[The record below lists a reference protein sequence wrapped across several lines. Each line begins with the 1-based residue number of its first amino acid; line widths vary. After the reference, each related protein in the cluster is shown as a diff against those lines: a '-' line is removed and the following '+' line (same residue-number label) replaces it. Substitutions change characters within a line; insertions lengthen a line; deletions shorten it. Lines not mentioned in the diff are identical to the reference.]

1 MIDWLNTID
10 TQVFLALN
18 GLHAPYFDAFMK
30 LFTGKWIWVP
40 MYAAVLFA
48 VVRNYRWRQTLAVLV
63 CVALAITIADQVC
76 ATLIRPEVCRLRPS
90 NPENPLS
97 EMVHIVGG
105 YRGGSYGFPSCH
117 AANSFAL
124 ASFLILLFANRK
136 LSLFIFAWAVL
147 NSYSRVYLGVHYPGD
162 LLVGAIIGTAAGLA
176 MAFAAGYVADR
187 VDRPHLKPS
196 VNTGVV
202 TSVGAFTV
210 AVIAV
215 VSCFVR
221 MQQNCC
227 RNDIKMKCYECYLCT
242 VAFTKAF
249 FH

>member
-18 GLHAPYFDAFMK
+18 GLHAPYFDVFMK

-48 VVRNYRWRQTLAVLV
+48 VVLMYFTNLDMNVMTLAGLSLGIGMLV

-90 NPENPLS
+90 NPANPLS

-221 MQQNCC
+221 M
-227 RNDIKMKCYECYLCT
+227 
-242 VAFTKAF
+242 
-249 FH
+249 

>member
-1 MIDWLNTID
+1 MDMGADVCSGAVCRGAQLPVAADACSAGVRCVGDYDSRPSVCHAD
-10 TQVFLALN
+10 TS
-18 GLHAPYFDAFMK
+18 
-30 LFTGKWIWVP
+30 
-40 MYAAVLFA
+40 
-48 VVRNYRWRQTLAVLV
+48 
-63 CVALAITIADQVC
+63 
-76 ATLIRPEVCRLRPS
+76 VCRLRPS

-221 MQQNCC
+221 M
-227 RNDIKMKCYECYLCT
+227 
-242 VAFTKAF
+242 
-249 FH
+249 

>member
-162 LLVGAIIGTAAGLA
+162 LLVGAIIGTARVWLWLLPPA
-176 MAFAAGYVADR
+176 MWQTEWTDR
-187 VDRPHLKPS
+187 
-196 VNTGVV
+196 
-202 TSVGAFTV
+202 
-210 AVIAV
+210 I
-215 VSCFVR
+215 
-221 MQQNCC
+221 
-227 RNDIKMKCYECYLCT
+227 
-242 VAFTKAF
+242 
-249 FH
+249 

>member
-1 MIDWLNTID
+1 MGADVCSGAVCRGAQLPVAT
-10 TQVFLALN
+10 
-18 GLHAPYFDAFMK
+18 DACSA
-30 LFTGKWIWVP
+30 G
-40 MYAAVLFA
+40 
-48 VVRNYRWRQTLAVLV
+48 VR
-63 CVALAITIADQVC
+63 CVGDYDSRPVC

-221 MQQNCC
+221 M
-227 RNDIKMKCYECYLCT
+227 
-242 VAFTKAF
+242 
-249 FH
+249 

>member
-76 ATLIRPEVCRLRPS
+76 ATLIRPEVCQLRPS
-90 NPENPLS
+90 NPANLLS

-105 YRGGSYGFPSCH
+105 LSRWFLRLPVVSRSQFVRSC
-117 AANSFAL
+117 
-124 ASFLILLFANRK
+124 LIF
-136 LSLFIFAWAVL
+136 
-147 NSYSRVYLGVHYPGD
+147 D
-162 LLVGAIIGTAAGLA
+162 
-176 MAFAAGYVADR
+176 
-187 VDRPHLKPS
+187 
-196 VNTGVV
+196 
-202 TSVGAFTV
+202 
-210 AVIAV
+210 IAV
-215 VSCFVR
+215 C
-221 MQQNCC
+221 QPQ
-227 RNDIKMKCYECYLCT
+227 T
-242 VAFTKAF
+242 QP
-249 FH
+249 FHFCVGGA

>member
-1 MIDWLNTID
+1 MDMGAN
-10 TQVFLALN
+10 
-18 GLHAPYFDAFMK
+18 
-30 LFTGKWIWVP
+30 
-40 MYAAVLFA
+40 
-48 VVRNYRWRQTLAVLV
+48 V
-63 CVALAITIADQVC
+63 CSGA
-76 ATLIRPEVCRLRPS
+76 VCRGAQLPVAADACSAGVRCVGDYDSRPSVCHADTSGSVPAAPS
-90 NPENPLS
+90 NPANPLS

-221 MQQNCC
+221 M
-227 RNDIKMKCYECYLCT
+227 
-242 VAFTKAF
+242 
-249 FH
+249 

>member
-124 ASFLILLFANRK
+124 ASFLTLLFANRK

-176 MAFAAGYVADR
+176 MAFAARRLCG
-187 VDRPHLKPS
+187 RPSGQTASEAECQHR
-196 VNTGVV
+196 VV

-221 MQQNCC
+221 M
-227 RNDIKMKCYECYLCT
+227 
-242 VAFTKAF
+242 
-249 FH
+249 

>member
-10 TQVFLALN
+10 TQAFLALN

-147 NSYSRVYLGVHYPGD
+147 NSFRASILECIIQAICLSEQLSALRRVWLW
-162 LLVGAIIGTAAGLA
+162 LLPPA
-176 MAFAAGYVADR
+176 MWQTEWTDR
-187 VDRPHLKPS
+187 
-196 VNTGVV
+196 
-202 TSVGAFTV
+202 
-210 AVIAV
+210 I
-215 VSCFVR
+215 
-221 MQQNCC
+221 
-227 RNDIKMKCYECYLCT
+227 
-242 VAFTKAF
+242 
-249 FH
+249 

>member
-1 MIDWLNTID
+1 MWCLWQSLPCSIQCLS
-10 TQVFLALN
+10 
-18 GLHAPYFDAFMK
+18 
-30 LFTGKWIWVP
+30 
-40 MYAAVLFA
+40 
-48 VVRNYRWRQTLAVLV
+48 
-63 CVALAITIADQVC
+63 LAITLCFAESDLVAFAPPLGMACVWTWLWQ
-76 ATLIRPEVCRLRPS
+76 ATLPLCRDCLLRRRCGRQAGQCDTPPAFIRRW
-90 NPENPLS
+90 
-97 EMVHIVGG
+97 MVHIVGG

-124 ASFLILLFANRK
+124 ASFLTLLFANRK

-221 MQQNCC
+221 M
-227 RNDIKMKCYECYLCT
+227 
-242 VAFTKAF
+242 
-249 FH
+249 

>member
-1 MIDWLNTID
+1 MGADVCSGAVCRGAQLP
-10 TQVFLALN
+10 VA
-18 GLHAPYFDAFMK
+18 ADACSA
-30 LFTGKWIWVP
+30 G
-40 MYAAVLFA
+40 
-48 VVRNYRWRQTLAVLV
+48 VR
-63 CVALAITIADQVC
+63 CVGDYDSRPSC

-124 ASFLILLFANRK
+124 ASFLTLLFANRK

-176 MAFAAGYVADR
+176 MAFVAGYVADR

-221 MQQNCC
+221 M
-227 RNDIKMKCYECYLCT
+227 
-242 VAFTKAF
+242 
-249 FH
+249 

>member
-1 MIDWLNTID
+1 MDMGAN
-10 TQVFLALN
+10 
-18 GLHAPYFDAFMK
+18 
-30 LFTGKWIWVP
+30 
-40 MYAAVLFA
+40 
-48 VVRNYRWRQTLAVLV
+48 V
-63 CVALAITIADQVC
+63 CSGA
-76 ATLIRPEVCRLRPS
+76 VCRGAQLPVAADACSAGVRCVGDYDSRPS
-90 NPENPLS
+90 VCHADTSGSVPAAPLQSS
-97 EMVHIVGG
+97 ESIVGDG
-105 YRGGSYGFPSCH
+105 AYCRGLSRRFLRLPVCH

-221 MQQNCC
+221 M
-227 RNDIKMKCYECYLCT
+227 
-242 VAFTKAF
+242 
-249 FH
+249 

>member
-18 GLHAPYFDAFMK
+18 GLHAPYFDVFMK

-124 ASFLILLFANRK
+124 ASFLTLLFANRK

-187 VDRPHLKPS
+187 VDTEAECQHRCGHIGR
-196 VNTGVV
+196 GVYGGCDCRGFMFRENV
-202 TSVGAFTV
+202 T
-210 AVIAV
+210 
-215 VSCFVR
+215 
-221 MQQNCC
+221 
-227 RNDIKMKCYECYLCT
+227 ELLPE
-242 VAFTKAF
+242 
-249 FH
+249 

>member
-162 LLVGAIIGTAAGLA
+162 LLVGVIIGTAAGLA

-187 VDRPHLKPS
+187 I
-196 VNTGVV
+196 NTGVV

-221 MQQNCC
+221 M
-227 RNDIKMKCYECYLCT
+227 
-242 VAFTKAF
+242 
-249 FH
+249 

>member
-1 MIDWLNTID
+1 MGADVCRGAVCRGAQLPVAAD
-10 TQVFLALN
+10 ACSV
-18 GLHAPYFDAFMK
+18 GVRCVGDYDSRPSVCHA
-30 LFTGKWIWVP
+30 
-40 MYAAVLFA
+40 
-48 VVRNYRWRQTLAVLV
+48 
-63 CVALAITIADQVC
+63 
-76 ATLIRPEVCRLRPS
+76 LIRPEVCRLRPS

-124 ASFLILLFANRK
+124 ASFLTLLFANRK

-221 MQQNCC
+221 M
-227 RNDIKMKCYECYLCT
+227 
-242 VAFTKAF
+242 
-249 FH
+249 

>member
-10 TQVFLALN
+10 SQVFLALN

-40 MYAAVLFA
+40 MYAAV
-48 VVRNYRWRQTLAVLV
+48 
-63 CVALAITIADQVC
+63 
-76 ATLIRPEVCRLRPS
+76 
-90 NPENPLS
+90 
-97 EMVHIVGG
+97 
-105 YRGGSYGFPSCH
+105 
-117 AANSFAL
+117 
-124 ASFLILLFANRK
+124 LFANRK

-221 MQQNCC
+221 M
-227 RNDIKMKCYECYLCT
+227 
-242 VAFTKAF
+242 
-249 FH
+249 

>member
-10 TQVFLALN
+10 TQAFLALN
-18 GLHAPYFDAFMK
+18 GLHAPYFDVFMK

-105 YRGGSYGFPSCH
+105 YRGGSYGFPVTQPIRS
-117 AANSFAL
+117 
-124 ASFLILLFANRK
+124 LL
-136 LSLFIFAWAVL
+136 
-147 NSYSRVYLGVHYPGD
+147 
-162 LLVGAIIGTAAGLA
+162 
-176 MAFAAGYVADR
+176 
-187 VDRPHLKPS
+187 PH
-196 VNTGVV
+196 
-202 TSVGAFTV
+202 F
-210 AVIAV
+210 
-215 VSCFVR
+215 
-221 MQQNCC
+221 
-227 RNDIKMKCYECYLCT
+227 
-242 VAFTKAF
+242 
-249 FH
+249 

>member
-18 GLHAPYFDAFMK
+18 GLHAPYFDVFMK

-90 NPENPLS
+90 NPANPLS

-124 ASFLILLFANRK
+124 ASFLTLLFANRKLSLFIFAWAVLNSYLFANRK

-221 MQQNCC
+221 M
-227 RNDIKMKCYECYLCT
+227 
-242 VAFTKAF
+242 
-249 FH
+249 

>member
-10 TQVFLALN
+10 T
-18 GLHAPYFDAFMK
+18 
-30 LFTGKWIWVP
+30 
-40 MYAAVLFA
+40 
-48 VVRNYRWRQTLAVLV
+48 
-63 CVALAITIADQVC
+63 QVC

-90 NPENPLS
+90 NPANPLS

-221 MQQNCC
+221 M
-227 RNDIKMKCYECYLCT
+227 
-242 VAFTKAF
+242 
-249 FH
+249 